1 MSDIFTDGTV
11 KSEETENSRESD
23 ALKNIA
29 GFQMHVSD
37 EVKTYPRMYYTT
49 DFQAFCFIMRDLT
62 LRSSSLCSANL
73 NDPQEQRRVGIT
85 NYAGSKFIV
94 CFSHIDHEQVPF
106 WISYG
111 GSDRATK
118 ILLKFKNFADNFSG
132 AFYTDYAFIADKKK
146 VFFSGTEY
154 ERTVNRNGIG
164 QHLGCTPINLDSDW
178 DNCIRRMEFF
188 DVEYLPACDEAF
200 SKSYKSTV
208 SVDFSKIAAA
218 SASSTVAQNVPVSYL
233 GKLGKQKNNAWENEG
248 ESRILC
254 SLGLPEFYKW
264 KYIDLRLKEEIFR
277 ELTVVLSPWCTGDF
291 EQKVTDVIESSPISR
306 DIKATIRVEHSNLE
320 GNINI

>member
-1 MSDIFTDGTV
+1 MLF
-11 KSEETENSRESD
+11 
-23 ALKNIA
+23 
-29 GFQMHVSD
+29 
-37 EVKTYPRMYYTT
+37 
-49 DFQAFCFIMRDLT
+49 
-62 LRSSSLCSANL
+62 RS
-73 NDPQEQRRVGIT
+73 
-85 NYAGSKFIV
+85 
-94 CFSHIDHEQVPF
+94 
-106 WISYG
+106 
-111 GSDRATK
+111 
-118 ILLKFKNFADNFSG
+118 
-132 AFYTDYAFIADKKK
+132 
-146 VFFSGTEY
+146 
-154 ERTVNRNGIG
+154 
-164 QHLGCTPINLDSDW
+164 
-178 DNCIRRMEFF
+178 
-188 DVEYLPACDEAF
+188 
-200 SKSYKSTV
+200 